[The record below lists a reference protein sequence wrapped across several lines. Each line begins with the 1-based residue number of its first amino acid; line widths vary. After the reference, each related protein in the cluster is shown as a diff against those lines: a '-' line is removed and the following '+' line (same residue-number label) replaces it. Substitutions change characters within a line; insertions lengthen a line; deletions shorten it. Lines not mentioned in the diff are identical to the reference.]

1 MLFVLRRF
9 CSDINLFISGV
20 GLKQTLTN
28 KLHDAGVSEE
38 LTFSMA
44 TNMAGYLL
52 QSKAD
57 STVRKYS
64 LTFAQFE
71 KYCDLNSLVSK
82 PASPVVVAMY
92 ITHLLDQGKT
102 ESVISSAVYGIK
114 WAHNVNDLAD
124 PTDSNIVNLL
134 METSKRI
141 ASKPVKKKDV
151 VTTEMLQELCSLY
164 QDCDDIVDLRD
175 LCMITL
181 AYAGFL
187 RFNELSNLHCNDV
200 KLNSDH
206 IVLNI
211 RKSKT
216 DIYRRGNE
224 VLIAKGSSS
233 ACPYLLLQKYMST
246 AALSIQS
253 TDFLFKPAF
262 RSKKVASLIQKN
274 KSISYTRARECIV
287 QKLKRVAPDLN
298 LGIHSLRASGATT
311 AANAPG
317 VSDRCLKRHGRWKT
331 DLSKD
336 GYIDDSIEKRL
347 SVTKKLKL

>member
-124 PTDSNIVNLL
+124 PTDSNIVNL
-134 METSKRI
+134 
-141 ASKPVKKKDV
+141 
-151 VTTEMLQELCSLY
+151 
-164 QDCDDIVDLRD
+164 
-175 LCMITL
+175 
-181 AYAGFL
+181 
-187 RFNELSNLHCNDV
+187 
-200 KLNSDH
+200 
-206 IVLNI
+206 
-211 RKSKT
+211 
-216 DIYRRGNE
+216 
-224 VLIAKGSSS
+224 
-233 ACPYLLLQKYMST
+233 
-246 AALSIQS
+246 
-253 TDFLFKPAF
+253 
-262 RSKKVASLIQKN
+262 
-274 KSISYTRARECIV
+274 
-287 QKLKRVAPDLN
+287 
-298 LGIHSLRASGATT
+298 
-311 AANAPG
+311 
-317 VSDRCLKRHGRWKT
+317 
-331 DLSKD
+331 
-336 GYIDDSIEKRL
+336 
-347 SVTKKLKL
+347 